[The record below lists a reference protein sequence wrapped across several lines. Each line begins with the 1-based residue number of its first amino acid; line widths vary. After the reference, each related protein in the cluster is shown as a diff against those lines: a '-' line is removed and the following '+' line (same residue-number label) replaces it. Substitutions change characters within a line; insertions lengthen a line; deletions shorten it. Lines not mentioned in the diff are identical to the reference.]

1 MKPIAKSY
9 LSNRE
14 CSVQEVVNYILLEFK
29 LRRIFSAAYFVNT
42 NPPEEI
48 VQVLL
53 SGKELRKLAT
63 HNPNILKK
71 SNIDRYIERSGATF
85 CNEKYSMLDGF
96 CYAEY
101 LRYYTLENKSRKTC
115 EY

>member
-1 MKPIAKSY
+1 M
-9 LSNRE
+9 
-14 CSVQEVVNYILLEFK
+14 LEFK
-29 LRRIFSAAYFVNT
+29 LRRIFSAAYFVNK

-71 SNIDRYIERSGATF
+71 SNIDRYIERSGGTF
-85 CNEKYSMLDGF
+85 CSEKYSMLDGF